1 MDRMVVG
8 RYTYGH
14 EGMALIN
21 SEGQVRIGSFC
32 SIAPCSCMLDGGHH
46 CEWVSTYPFAA
57 FQSVAGHSPDTMV
70 VRYGD
75 VHVGND
81 VWIGRGAMIRAGVT
95 IGDGA
100 VVAAQAHVTRDVP
113 PYAIVGGN
121 PARVIKMRFPSD
133 VVERLLASRW
143 WDLPDERISE
153 LAPLLCS
160 PDVEGFLN
168 ALTPDAALAS

>member
-1 MDRMVVG
+1 
-8 RYTYGH
+8 
-14 EGMALIN
+14 
-21 SEGQVRIGSFC
+21 
-32 SIAPCSCMLDGGHH
+32 
-46 CEWVSTYPFAA
+46 
-57 FQSVAGHSPDTMV
+57 
-70 VRYGD
+70 
-75 VHVGND
+75 
-81 VWIGRGAMIRAGVT
+81 MIRAGVT

-100 VVAAQAHVTRDVP
+100 VVASQAHVTKDVP
-113 PYAIVGGN
+113 PYAIVGGT
-121 PARVIKMRFPSD
+121 PARVIKLRFPSD